1 MRIVLFFL
9 LALIPLSSAQGQNYY
24 VPGEIYTF
32 RSLSPTD
39 SSKTHLLRVRFD
51 DRGNAHL
58 RRSTEDVQSGD
69 EPMLYVLAPAG
80 EYALSQDEIEIIKND
95 ESKYWLV
102 PISESGQPQ
111 SLSND
116 AKTVVFWCDCPEE
129 TSPGSVVNFTDFGAK
144 IRCYC
149 RQTVTGGDDASRS
162 GKRRKKDKP
171 FAYAKDLL
179 RENWAIQSG
188 CKGCRMSI
196 RMEERMPALLGGAVL
211 LKASSLTWE

>member
-80 EYALSQDEIEIIKND
+80 EYALSQDEIEIIKLVGSYKR
-95 ESKYWLV
+95 EWTTSKY
-102 PISESGQPQ
+102 E
-111 SLSND
+111 
-116 AKTVVFWCDCPEE
+116 
-129 TSPGSVVNFTDFGAK
+129 
-144 IRCYC
+144 
-149 RQTVTGGDDASRS
+149 
-162 GKRRKKDKP
+162 
-171 FAYAKDLL
+171 
-179 RENWAIQSG
+179 
-188 CKGCRMSI
+188 
-196 RMEERMPALLGGAVL
+196 
-211 LKASSLTWE
+211 

>member
-24 VPGEIYTF
+24 VPGETYTF

-39 SSKTHLLRVRFD
+39 SSKTHLLRVWFD

-80 EYALSQDEIEIIKND
+80 EYALSHQEVEINND
-95 ESKYWLV
+95 VSKYWLI
-102 PISESGQPQ
+102 PIGDNGQPQ
-111 SLSND
+111 NLND
-116 AKTVVFWCDCPEE
+116 SVKTVAFWCDCPEKK
-129 TSPGSVVNFTDFGAK
+129 SPASVVNFPEFGAK

-149 RQTVTGGDDASRS
+149 YREATIVGDMLRF
-162 GKRRKKDKP
+162 GKRSKKDEP
-171 FAYAKDLL
+171 SACTRRIL
-179 RENWAIQSG
+179 RGKWATQSG
-188 CKGCRMSI
+188 CKGCRMGI